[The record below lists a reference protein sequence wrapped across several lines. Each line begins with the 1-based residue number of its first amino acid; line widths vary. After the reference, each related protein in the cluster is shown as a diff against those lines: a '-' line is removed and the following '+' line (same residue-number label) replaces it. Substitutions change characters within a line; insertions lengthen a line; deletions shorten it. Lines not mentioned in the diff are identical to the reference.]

1 MNIIELSACKKQLEI
16 EISSAVSTLVEKFKK
31 DTGVSPNSINTDMLF
46 IDSMGFIP
54 EYIVGETSI
63 SIDI

>member
-1 MNIIELSACKKQLEI
+1 MDIIELSACKKQLELD
-16 EISSAVSTLVEKFKK
+16 ISSAVSTLVENFKK
-31 DTGVSPNSINTDMLF
+31 DTGVSPNSISTDILF

-54 EYIVGETSI
+54 EYIVGETNI